1 MNNIGQFSGTFYRV
15 QLTTSALQ
23 AARDKHATEG
33 EVEEV
38 INDFDELDEAMD
50 SYNELKGGASVTKE
64 LIKISD
70 ENVQIIITD
79 K

>member
-23 AARDKHATEG
+23 AGNDKHATEG

-64 LIKISD
+64 LIKISG
-70 ENVQIIITD
+70 ESSQVIITD